1 MIREY
6 RFPQLEKVI
15 FGAGALDRVP
25 AELDRWGCRRAFIL
39 TGSSLSTRTTLVKRL
54 EQTLGARWAG
64 TDNGI
69 RQHVPS
75 RTVQAAVARAR
86 ELRADA
92 LVAFGGG
99 SPIDAAK
106 IVAQE
111 LLEDGQTQADMP
123 QIAISTTLSAG
134 EFTPFAGITDE
145 ATRVKGL
152 RADPRI
158 CPRTVV
164 LDPELTR
171 PTPRQLWAATG
182 VKAMDHAIEALWSV
196 NPQPV
201 SDALAMEAI
210 RRLRRHLPDSIAD
223 PDNLDARGECQ
234 IAAWMSIF
242 GMANVGVRL
251 SHVLGH
257 QIGARWDVPHG
268 VTSCITLPHC
278 MRYLAPRT
286 LRQQGLIAEALGIQ
300 VRGRSPEAVAADAAD
315 AVESFIRGL
324 GLPARLRDVGAREY
338 ELPDVAREV
347 VAERPGLRD
356 EPDGEAALLALL
368 RQMW

>member
-6 RFPQLEKVI
+6 RFPKLEKVI
-15 FGAGALDRVP
+15 FGAGALERVA
-25 AELDRWGCRRAFIL
+25 AELDRWGRGRALIL
-39 TGSSLSTRTTLVKRL
+39 TGNSLATRTDLVGKL
-54 EQTLGARWAG
+54 EGILGGRWAG
-64 TDNGI
+64 TCSGI

-75 RTVQAAVARAR
+75 RTVAAAVAQAR
-86 ELRADA
+86 EVRADA

-111 LLEDGQTQADMP
+111 LLRDGDPQAAMP
-123 QIAISTTLSAG
+123 QIAVSTTLSAG

-145 ATRVKGL
+145 ETRVKGL
-152 RADPRI
+152 RSDPRI

-164 LDPELTR
+164 LDPQVTLA
-171 PTPRQLWAATG
+171 TPRQLWAATG

-210 RRLRRHLPDSIAD
+210 RKLCRYLPASIAE
-223 PDNLDARGECQ
+223 PDDLEARGECQ
-234 IAAWMSIF
+234 VAAWMSIF

-278 MRYLAPRT
+278 MRYLAPQT
-286 LRQQGLIAEALGIQ
+286 LRQQWMIAAALGIPS
-300 VRGRSPEAVAADAAD
+300 GACSPEEVAAAAAD
-315 AVESFIRGL
+315 AVAAFIRSL
-324 GLPARLRDVGAREY
+324 DLPTRLRDVGARED
-338 ELPDVAREV
+338 ELPIVAAEV
-347 VAERPGLRD
+347 RKERARWHD
-356 EPDGEAALLALL
+356 EPGGNEALLGLL

>member
-1 MIREY
+1 MTRVY

-15 FGAGALDRVP
+15 FGPGAVEQVA
-25 AELDRWGCRRAFIL
+25 AELDRWGRRRALIL
-39 TGSSLSTRTTLVKRL
+39 TGRSLSVGTGLVARL
-54 EQTLGARWAG
+54 ERSLGGRWAG
-64 TDNGI
+64 TCNGI

-75 RTVQAAVARAR
+75 RGVEAAVAQAR
-86 ELRADA
+86 EVRADA

-106 IVAQE
+106 LVAQE
-111 LLEDGQTQADMP
+111 LLADGQEQADMP
-123 QIAISTTLSAG
+123 QIAVSTTLSAG

-145 ATRVKGL
+145 ATRVKGV
-152 RADPRI
+152 RGDPRI

-164 LDPELTR
+164 LDPELTLA
-171 PTPRQLWAATG
+171 TPRQLWAATG
-182 VKAMDHAIEALWSV
+182 VKALDHAIEALWSL

-210 RRLRRHLPDSIAD
+210 RRLRRHLPVSVDE
-223 PDNLDARGECQ
+223 PENLDARGECQ
-234 IAAWMSIF
+234 VAAWMSIF

-286 LRQQGLIAEALGIQ
+286 LRQQGLVAAALDIPTE
-300 VRGRSPEAVAADAAD
+300 GRSAEAVAADAAD
-315 AVESFIRGL
+315 AVEAFIRGL
-324 GLPARLRDVGAREY
+324 DLPCRLRDAGARED
-338 ELPDVAREV
+338 ELPAVAREV
-347 VAERPGLRD
+347 IAERPGLRD
-356 EPDGEAALLALL
+356 EPDGEAALLGLL
-368 RQMW
+368 RRMW

>member
-1 MIREY
+1 MARVY

-15 FGAGALDRVP
+15 FGAGALGEVA
-25 AELDRWGCRRAFIL
+25 AELDRLGRRRALIL
-39 TGSSLSTRTTLVKRL
+39 TNRSLSTRTTLVKRL
-54 EQTLGARWAG
+54 ERSLGERWAG
-64 TDNGI
+64 TCNGI

-75 RTVQAAVARAR
+75 GGVEAAAAQAR
-86 ELRADA
+86 EVRADA

-111 LLEDGQTQADMP
+111 LLGEGRPQADMP
-123 QIAISTTLSAG
+123 QIAVSTTLSAG

-145 ATRVKGL
+145 ATRVKGVL
-152 RADPRI
+152 ADPRI

-164 LDPELTR
+164 LDPEVTL
-171 PTPRQLWAATG
+171 PTPREQWAATG
-182 VKAMDHAIEALWSV
+182 VKALDHAVEALWSL

-210 RRLRRHLPDSIAD
+210 RRLRRHLPVSVTE
-223 PDNLDARGECQ
+223 PENLDARGECQ
-234 IAAWMSIF
+234 VAAWMSIF

-278 MRYLAPRT
+278 MRHLAPRT
-286 LRQQGLIAEALGIQ
+286 LRQQGMVAEALGIPAG
-300 VRGRSPEAVAADAAD
+300 GRSAEVVAAAAAD
-315 AVESFIRGL
+315 AVEAFIRQL
-324 GLPARLRDVGAREY
+324 DLPSRLRDVGARED
-338 ELPDVAREV
+338 ELPAVVREV
-347 VAERPGLRD
+347 LAERPGLRD
-356 EPDGEAALLALL
+356 EPGGEAALLGLL
-368 RQMW
+368 RRMW

>member
-15 FGAGALDRVP
+15 FGAGALERV
-25 AELDRWGCRRAFIL
+25 AAALDSWGCRRALVL
-39 TGSSLSTRTTLVKRL
+39 TGNSLATRTDLVRKL
-54 EQTLGARWAG
+54 EGVLGGRWAG
-64 TDNGI
+64 TCSGI

-75 RTVQAAVARAR
+75 RTVAAAAAQAR
-86 ELRADA
+86 EVRADS

-111 LLEDGQTQADMP
+111 LLEAGQSQADMP
-123 QIAISTTLSAG
+123 QIAVSTTLSAG

-145 ATRVKGL
+145 ETRVKGL
-152 RADPRI
+152 RADSRI
-158 CPRTVV
+158 CPRAVV
-164 LDPELTR
+164 LDPQVTLS
-171 PTPRQLWAATG
+171 TPRQLWAATG
-182 VKAMDHAIEALWSV
+182 VKAMDHAIEAIWSV

-210 RRLRRHLPDSIAD
+210 RKLRRYLPASVAE
-223 PDNLDARGECQ
+223 PDNLEARGECQ
-234 IAAWMSIF
+234 VAAWMSIF

-286 LRQQGLIAEALGIQ
+286 LPQQGMIASALGIPTGD
-300 VRGRSPEAVAADAAD
+300 RGPEVVAAEAAD
-315 AVESFIRGL
+315 AVEAFVRSL
-324 GLPARLRDVGAREY
+324 ELPTRLRDVGARED
-338 ELPDVAREV
+338 ELPLVAAEVHRER
-347 VAERPGLRD
+347 ARWHDDQGGD
-356 EPDGEAALLALL
+356 EALLGLL